1 MQVQVDMDYISW
13 AFRENCI
20 AGVSFFLSVV
30 SCVEAAG
37 LDDTTSPRD
46 HSCSQHVVRNI
57 KKHISS
63 TSHLYLDTRH
73 VMIYFAHLIC

>member
-1 MQVQVDMDYISW
+1 MQVQVDMDYISR
-13 AFRENCI
+13 AFREI
-20 AGVSFFLSVV
+20 ALQAYLFFFSVV

-37 LDDTTSPRD
+37 LDDTTSPRG